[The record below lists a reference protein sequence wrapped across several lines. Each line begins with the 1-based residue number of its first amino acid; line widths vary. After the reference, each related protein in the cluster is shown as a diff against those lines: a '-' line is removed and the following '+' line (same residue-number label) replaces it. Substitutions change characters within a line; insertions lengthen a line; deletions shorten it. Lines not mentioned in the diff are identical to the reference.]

1 MKALIW
7 LVKAKFSYVY
17 ILIKF
22 NFIKIIKNILSIFIF
37 INSLNLI

>member
-22 NFIKIIKNILSIFIF
+22 NFIKITTLRILNKKNKIE
-37 INSLNLI
+37 